1 MASGVRFCRRMNATV
16 DSKPNRTQEVLAAA
30 QNGDHA
36 AFTTLVSPHRSSLLR
51 FACRLTRNM
60 EDAEDVCQES
70 LLKAFT
76 KLHSFTGDGGIKGD
90 LRSWLMRVTANSA
103 IDLMRRKQSGRFVP
117 LEECEPILSESCRS
131 RPGLCRENPEVSY
144 ARKERLRMIADRIA
158 QLPAA
163 LRDVCLLRNVSG
175 LSTQEVA
182 VRLGISAIAVRL
194 RLFRAHGRLK
204 SNVSGASARRG
215 RQPDRIAGREAPHR
229 SKGSN
234 FCVPLQCRVQHLG
247 KTECAYGD

>member
-1 MASGVRFCRRMNATV
+1 MASGVRFCRHMNATV
-16 DSKPNRTQEVLAAA
+16 DSKPNRTLEVLAAA
-30 QNGDHA
+30 RNGDHA
-36 AFTTLVSPHRSSLLR
+36 AFTTLVSPHRPSLLR
-51 FACRLTRNM
+51 FARRFTRNI

-76 KLHSFTGDGGIKGD
+76 KLHLFTGDGINGE

-103 IDLMRRKQSGRFVP
+103 IDFMRRKQSGRFVP

-131 RPGLCRENPEVSY
+131 RPGLWRENPEVSY
-144 ARKERLRMIADRIA
+144 ARKERLRMLVDRIA

-175 LSTQEVA
+175 LSTHEVA
-182 VRLGISAIAVRL
+182 ARLGISTIAVRL

-204 SNVSGASARRG
+204 NNVSGASARRG
-215 RQPDRIAGREAPHR
+215 QQPDRIAGREPSR
-229 SKGSN
+229 RRN